1 MYVIQFSWIFNVIAV
16 QTDPETDE
24 VTPED
29 QPIDQDMDQD
39 GEGEK
44 LQENNWFEDP
54 TWSPEKIDSD
64 YEQIKDE
71 DDSEKIHGNPR

>member
-1 MYVIQFSWIFNVIAV
+1 MYAVQFSLIFNVIAM

-29 QPIDQDMDQD
+29 QPTDQDMDQH

-44 LQENNWFEDP
+44 LKENNWFEDP

-64 YEQIKDE
+64 YATF
-71 DDSEKIHGNPR
+71 HTAN

>member
-1 MYVIQFSWIFNVIAV
+1 
-16 QTDPETDE
+16 
-24 VTPED
+24 
-29 QPIDQDMDQD
+29 MDQD

-64 YEQIKDE
+64 YGQIEDE
-71 DDSEKIHGNPR
+71 DNSEKIHDTR